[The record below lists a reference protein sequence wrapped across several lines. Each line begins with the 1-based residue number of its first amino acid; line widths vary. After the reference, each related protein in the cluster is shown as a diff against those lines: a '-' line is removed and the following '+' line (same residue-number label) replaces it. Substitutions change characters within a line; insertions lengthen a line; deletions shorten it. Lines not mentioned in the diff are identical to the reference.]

1 MFRSFWQTGFELASH
16 INGLGACVD
25 MLAATQHVE
34 PADADYA
41 RLRTVGIQAARDG
54 VRCPLV
60 ERQGQDEFS
69 SVAPVMAATAPAGR
83 DQPSLEPGPG

>member
-1 MFRSFWQTGFELASH
+1 MFRSFWQTGFASASH
-16 INGLGACVD
+16 SDGLGARVD

-54 VRCPLV
+54 VR
-60 ERQGQDEFS
+60 
-69 SVAPVMAATAPAGR
+69 
-83 DQPSLEPGPG
+83 